1 MAKSHRLYISFHTD
15 DNIKGKNHPGWV
27 DEFIKVLEIFLN
39 RVNGESP
46 EIVAI
51 DKSSKVTELV
61 DGDGIV
67 LITSE
72 NYIKDKSYQGVLP
85 LLKDL
90 EKVFKLDLSPINK
103 AGLPK
108 ELRGLNEF
116 QFFTTENLKNKSFV
130 TLNGRKTAQAFG
142 LKVIDLAFDI
152 SRVLYKKSQEVEGKE
167 VRSVF
172 LAETSYDQI
181 ANRDDV
187 KRELL
192 RHGFEVLPKVPFS
205 SDLGEFEKQ
214 VKKCLEKAD
223 LTVQIIGEQ
232 YGEVLEGSNKS
243 VIEMQNELATDYYTK
258 SLSEVEHS
266 LHRLIWMPLFLRPS
280 SDQQKLYLDKLRDD
294 ISSTSG
300 AEIIQTPLEILKTI
314 IHTRLQLFERDK
326 LAIKKRV
333 QEKSDKKYVY
343 LLFDQKDASYVEV
356 LKSEITNRN
365 LSVIV
370 PDFSV
375 KQVDLLQQHRESL
388 IKSDGVLLYA
398 NRNLNWL
405 NSKLNDVIKAPGF
418 GKPSAFEAKAVLI
431 KDASIS
437 KDEIANFGDLIMLN
451 GDKKGEKTT
460 DLSPFIDKIAL
471 L

>member
-1 MAKSHRLYISFHTD
+1 MAKSHKLYVSFHAD

-27 DEFIKVLEIFLN
+27 DEFIQVLEIFLK
-39 RVNGESP
+39 RVNGEIP
-46 EIVAI
+46 EII
-51 DKSSKVTELV
+51 TLEKQTNVTDLS
-61 DGDGIV
+61 DGDGII
-67 LITSE
+67 LIASE
-72 NYIKDKSYQGVLP
+72 SYIKNKSYQSISAQI
-85 LLKDL
+85 KDL
-90 EKVFKLDLSPINK
+90 EKVFKIDLSPIPK
-103 AGLPK
+103 SSLPK

-116 QFFTTENLKNKSFV
+116 QFFTTENLKNKTFD

-142 LKVIDLAFDI
+142 LKVIDLVFEI
-152 SRVLYKKSQEVEGKE
+152 SRVLYKKNQGSEGKE
-167 VRSVF
+167 IRTVF

-187 KRELL
+187 KRELR
-192 RHGFEVLPKVPFS
+192 RHGFEVLPRVPFS

-214 VKKCLEKAD
+214 VKNCLEKAD

-232 YGEVLEGSNKS
+232 YGEVLEGTNKS
-243 VIEMQNELATDYYTK
+243 VIELQNELATDYYTK

-280 SDQQKLYLDKLRDD
+280 SDQQKLYLDRLRDD

-314 IHTRLQLFERDK
+314 IHTRLELFERDK
-326 LAIKKRV
+326 MLTLRRV
-333 QEKSDKKYVY
+333 KEKSDKKYVY
-343 LLFDQKDASYVEV
+343 LLFDQKDESYVEY
-356 LKSEITNRN
+356 LKTEISNRN
-365 LSVIV
+365 ISVIV
-370 PDFSV
+370 PDFSG

-388 IKSDGVLLYA
+388 IKSDGVLLFA
-398 NRNLNWL
+398 NSNLNWL
-405 NSKLNDVIKAPGF
+405 NSKINDVIKAPGF